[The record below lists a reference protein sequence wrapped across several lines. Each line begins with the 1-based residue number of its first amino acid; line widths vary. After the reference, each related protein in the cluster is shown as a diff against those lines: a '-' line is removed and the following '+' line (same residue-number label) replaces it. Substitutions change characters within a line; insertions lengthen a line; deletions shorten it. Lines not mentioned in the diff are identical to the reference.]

1 MPLHT
6 PPFVVVEA
14 PLVVEE
20 ELFDMIRLWRCR
32 AAPVTLIGRRITR
45 FVGLPY

>member
-20 ELFDMIRLWRCR
+20 ELFNMRCR

-45 FVGLPY
+45 FVGLPN